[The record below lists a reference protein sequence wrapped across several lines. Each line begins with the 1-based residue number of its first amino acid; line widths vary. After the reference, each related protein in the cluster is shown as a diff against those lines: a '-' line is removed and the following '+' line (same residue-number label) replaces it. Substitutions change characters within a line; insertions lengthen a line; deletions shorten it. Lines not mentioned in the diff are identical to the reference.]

1 MGKVTGFIEYTRS
14 LPILADAKSR
24 VQNWDEFHAHLPV
37 EELKKQGARCM
48 NCGIP
53 FCHTGTIL
61 DGATTGCPLHN
72 LIPEWNDLVYRGNWH
87 EAYKRLSLTNNFPE
101 FTGRVCPAPCES
113 SCVLGINEESVNI
126 KEIEVSI
133 IDHAFEE
140 GWIFPNPPDFRSDK
154 KVAIIGSGPAGLA
167 CADELNKA
175 GFQVTVFERGDRIG
189 GLLMYGIPNMK
200 LDKKIVARR
209 VKLLNDEGI
218 EFRTNI
224 KVGEDITAEELQ
236 KDFDAIV
243 LACGSTVPRDLP
255 IKGRDSKDV
264 HFAMEFL
271 LKNTKSLLDSTF
283 ADGEF
288 IDVKGKNV
296 IVIGG
301 GDTGTDCVA
310 TSLRHGC
317 KTITQFE
324 LLPKPIEKV
333 HTHDSWLAK
342 IRTFQ
347 IDYGQEEAKE
357 IFGNDPREY
366 CVLSK
371 KFVTDKKGNLKGV
384 ETVGVEWQ
392 DGKLSEIKGTE
403 KVWEAEKVF
412 LAMGFIGAEKAK
424 LFEDLGVEITAQGTI
439 SVNENKQTNIENVFA
454 AGDCERGQSLVV
466 WAIADGRQAAKG
478 VEEFLKN
485 LPANNAKRGE
495 ISAAAMS

>member
-1 MGKVTGFIEYTRS
+1 MGKATGFIEYTRS

-37 EELKKQGARCM
+37 DELKKQGARCM

-61 DGATTGCPLHN
+61 DGATTGCPLNN
-72 LIPEWNDLVYRGNWH
+72 LIPEWNDLVYRGQWF
-87 EAYKRLSLTNNFPE
+87 EAYKCLSLTNNFPE

-113 SCVLGINEESVNI
+113 SCVLGINEEPVNI

-133 IDHAFEE
+133 IDKAFAE
-140 GWIFPNPPDFRSDK
+140 GWLAPNPPEIRNGK
-154 KVAIIGSGPAGLA
+154 KVAVIGSGPAGLV
-167 CADELNKA
+167 CADELNKQ
-175 GFQVTVFERGDRIG
+175 GFTVTVFERDDRIG

-200 LDKKIVARR
+200 LDKKLVERR
-209 VKLLNDEGI
+209 VKLLSDEGI
-218 EFRTNI
+218 EFKTSV
-224 KVGEDITAEELQ
+224 KVGEDITAEELK

-255 IKGRDSKDV
+255 IEGRDSKDV

-271 LKNTKSLLDSTF
+271 LKNTKSLLDSKF
-283 ADGEF
+283 ADEKF

-317 KTITQFE
+317 KSITQFE

-333 HTHDSWLAK
+333 HTHESWLAK
-342 IRTFQ
+342 VRTFQ
-347 IDYGQEEAKE
+347 MDYGQEEAKE
-357 IFGNDPREY
+357 IFGSDPRTY
-366 CVLSK
+366 CILSK
-371 KFVTDKKGNLKGV
+371 RFVADENGNLQGV
-384 ETVGVEWQ
+384 ETVEVEWK
-392 DGKLSEIKGTE
+392 DGKLNEIAGTE
-403 KVWEAEKVF
+403 KVWTAEKVF

-424 LFEDLGVEITAQGTI
+424 LFNDLGVEITSRGTI
-439 SVNENKQTNIENVFA
+439 AVNENKQTNVQKVFA

-466 WAIADGRQAAKG
+466 WAIADGRKAAKG
-478 VEEFLKN
+478 VEEFLSSSK
-485 LPANNAKRGE
+485 E
-495 ISAAAMS
+495 MSHLV